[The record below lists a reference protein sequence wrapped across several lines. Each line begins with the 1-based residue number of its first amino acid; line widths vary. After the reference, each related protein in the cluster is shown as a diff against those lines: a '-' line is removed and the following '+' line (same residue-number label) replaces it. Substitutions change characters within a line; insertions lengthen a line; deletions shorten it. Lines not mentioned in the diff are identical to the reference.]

1 MSLIWMLLVGLICGA
16 IARFILPGEQKMG
29 WFMTALLG
37 AAGSVG
43 ATFLGQMVGWYKAG
57 DGAGYIAGVIGAI
70 ALLLIWN
77 QVAKKS
83 S

>member
-1 MSLIWMLLVGLICGA
+1 MEYISMAFIGLIVGA
-16 IARFILPGEQKMG
+16 IARFLLPGEQKMG

-70 ALLLIWN
+70 ALLFIWN
-77 QVAKKS
+77 QVSKKS
-83 S
+83 A